1 MSLSL
6 IDLAESRWLPDWLI
20 RSGIRQRLRRQLLLQ
35 RRLLK
40 SARDSA
46 AKSQSQNVPSAT
58 TVLVNALRES
68 PLVVAAA
75 DANHQHYEVPTE
87 FFRTVLGQRLKYS
100 CGIWPR
106 ERISLDESEVA
117 MLALTCERAEIKNGM
132 EVLDLGCGWGSLSL
146 WIAEK
151 YPDCKVFAVSNSS
164 TQREYIE
171 SLCARQ
177 RIHNIQVQTSNI
189 ADFTTKR
196 TFDRVVSVEMFE
208 HVRNYELLLE
218 KISPWLKA
226 DGKLFVHIFCHRV
239 FAYLFESD
247 GHADWMAKHFFT
259 GGIMPSENLLAEF
272 SKDMEIDTQWLIDGS
287 HYSRTC
293 EAWLDN
299 LDANSERLIELFCHQ
314 RTQRESRVQLQRWR
328 MFFMACS
335 ELFRF
340 RNGEEWGVG
349 HYLLSRRQKSASVK
363 GSQGLTERVFVGS

>member
-1 MSLSL
+1 MSVSL
-6 IDLAESRWLPDWLI
+6 VDLAESRWLPDWLI
-20 RSGIRQRLRRQLLLQ
+20 RFGIRRLLRRRLSLR

-40 SARDSA
+40 SARAAS
-46 AKSQSQNVPSAT
+46 AKSQIQKVSSAT
-58 TVLVNALRES
+58 TALVNELRES
-68 PLVVAAA
+68 PLVIAAA

-106 ERISLDESEVA
+106 ERMSLDESEVA

-151 YPDCKVFAVSNSS
+151 YPACKVLAVSNSA

-171 SLCARQ
+171 YVCAREG
-177 RIHNIQVQTSNI
+177 IHNLQVRTSNI
-189 ADFTTKR
+189 ADFTTER
-196 TFDRVVSVEMFE
+196 TFDRVVSIEMFE

-218 KISPWLKA
+218 KISDWLKV

-239 FAYLFESD
+239 FAYLFESE
-247 GHADWMAKHFFT
+247 GPANWMAKNFFT
-259 GGIMPSENLLAEF
+259 GGIMPSANLLGEF
-272 SKDMEIDTQWLIDGS
+272 SKDMEIDAQWLLEGS

-299 LDANSERLIELFCHQ
+299 LDANAERLIELFCRK

-340 RNGEEWGVG
+340 RNGGEWGVG
-349 HYLLSRRQKSASVK
+349 HYLLSRRQKSATVK
-363 GSQGLTERVFVGS
+363 RAQGSNERVFVSS